1 MKLQVFFLLVTILI
15 MVFCRPGTAVDDSA
29 VLYFSFDGG
38 GGNAVK
44 DSSPGKNDGTVQ
56 GSVKWVKGKTGQ
68 AMRFEGKGFV
78 EVPHAKNLNL
88 TQAHTIAYWLK
99 WDGLTTSW
107 SPFIAKTSGAGPKED
122 NFHTWVGKDQVWDY
136 ENQPFKQTH
145 AVTKIPLDDKWIH
158 LTVTH
163 NGKETVSFY
172 INGEAD
178 KATNP
183 LPTTVGN
190 NVNVRV
196 GNDGKGKNGKGTS
209 GSGTIDELIIF
220 QRELTAKE
228 IKRLIE
234 EGGAKFLSVEYLG
247 KLPFIWGNIKKQ
259 LIEGK

>member
-1 MKLQVFFLLVTILI
+1 M
-15 MVFCRPGTAVDDSA
+15 
-29 VLYFSFDGG
+29 
-38 GGNAVK
+38 
-44 DSSPGKNDGTVQ
+44 
-56 GSVKWVKGKTGQ
+56 
-68 AMRFEGKGFV
+68 
-78 EVPHAKNLNL
+78 
-88 TQAHTIAYWLK
+88 
-99 WDGLTTSW
+99 
-107 SPFIAKTSGAGPKED
+107 
-122 NFHTWVGKDQVWDY
+122 
-136 ENQPFKQTH
+136 
-145 AVTKIPLDDKWIH
+145 
-158 LTVTH
+158 TH

-178 KATNP
+178 KATTP